1 MNNRYAKILTF
12 LGIFLAVWLIV
23 RYCLPLLLPFLLG
36 AALALAAEPLVSLLH
51 KKLGLSRGI
60 SAGIGVTVAIGLF
73 ALLVLLLAA
82 LIIRELGVL
91 AGALPDLGE
100 TAKSGLEALSQW
112 LRGLTRFAPQSVRK
126 PLSDNISDLF
136 SSGSALLDRITGWAI
151 SLAGG
156 ILRAVPDSALGLG
169 TAVISAYMISARL
182 PKLRMGLKNLMGER
196 IRPILENLKRIKG
209 AIFGWLKAQVKLMA
223 VTWAVVSLGFLM
235 LRIPYGILWAGIVA
249 LVDAFP
255 VLGSGTVLVPWS
267 IICFLQGDSGRGI
280 GLLGIYGAAALIR
293 SALEPKLVGK
303 HLGLDP
309 LVTLFALYAG
319 YKVWGLLG
327 MLLAPL
333 LAVAA
338 AQVITPKK
346 EEGSP

>member
-1 MNNRYAKILTF
+1 MNNRYAKILSF
-12 LGIFLAVWLIV
+12 LGVFLAVWLIV

-36 AALALAAEPLVSLLH
+36 AALALAAEPLVRLMH
-51 KKLGLSRGI
+51 KKLKLSRGI
-60 SAGIGVTVAIGLF
+60 SAGIGVTFSIGLF

-100 TAKSGLEALSQW
+100 TAKSGLSSLSEW

-136 SSGSALLDRITGWAI
+136 SSGSALLDRITGWAL

-169 TAVISAYMISARL
+169 TAIISAYMISARL
-182 PKLRMGLKNLMGER
+182 PKLREGLKNLIGGK
-196 IRPILENLKRIKG
+196 IRPVVDNLKRIKE
-209 AIFGWLKAQVKLMA
+209 AILGWLKAQIKLMA
-223 VTWAVVSLGFLM
+223 VTWAVVSLGFLV
-235 LRIPYGILWAGIVA
+235 LRIPYGILWAGVVA

-255 VLGSGTVLVPWS
+255 VLGTGTVLVPWS
-267 IICFLQGDSGRGI
+267 IICFLQEDSGRGI
-280 GLLGIYGAAALIR
+280 GLLGIYVTVTLIR

-338 AQVITPKK
+338 VQIVQPNR
-346 EEGSP
+346 EDSL